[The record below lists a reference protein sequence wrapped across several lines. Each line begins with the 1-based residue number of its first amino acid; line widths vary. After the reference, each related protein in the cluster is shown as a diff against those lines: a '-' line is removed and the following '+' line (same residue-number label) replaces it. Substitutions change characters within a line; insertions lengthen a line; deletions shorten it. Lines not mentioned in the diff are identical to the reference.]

1 VNKTEKENHVDNEKD
16 MDQRI
21 LSEVVRNIRQVNFG
35 EVIIT
40 IHDAKIVQ
48 IERREKKRYNPQ

>member
-1 VNKTEKENHVDNEKD
+1 MENEKD
-16 MDQRI
+16 IDQRI

-48 IERREKKRYNPQ
+48 IERREKKRYTH

>member
-1 VNKTEKENHVDNEKD
+1 LNKTEKEHHVENEKD
-16 MDQRI
+16 IDQRI

-48 IERREKKRYNPQ
+48 IERREKKRYTH